1 VNRTLDDARASAREA
16 IDEAYLLADPERA
29 LWPATASRHQTD
41 AHAAAASAHKEAV
54 VLKKYLPPMHQEG
67 ERWDEE
73 LAKYEFPDGT
83 TLPVSLATVDRWRDI
98 KYTDDGPAVQ
108 RVLLPV
114 SAAREIVRQVDAIA
128 RNAGLV
134 DPATAE
140 GDRAKYR

>member
-1 VNRTLDDARASAREA
+1 MGDDQDEHVAFENAGDDPLDLSE
-16 IDEAYLLADPERA
+16 
-29 LWPATASRHQTD
+29 W
-41 AHAAAASAHKEAV
+41 V
-54 VLKKYLPPMHQEG
+54 VSNGAGRSY
-67 ERWDEE
+67 R
-73 LAKYEFPDGT
+73 FPDGT